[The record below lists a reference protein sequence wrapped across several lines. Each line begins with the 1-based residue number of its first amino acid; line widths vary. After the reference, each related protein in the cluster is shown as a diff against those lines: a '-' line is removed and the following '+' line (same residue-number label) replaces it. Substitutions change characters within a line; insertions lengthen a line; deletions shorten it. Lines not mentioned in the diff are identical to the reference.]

1 MCAGSRDFADEVL
14 ITSVHFFVDRPS
26 KEYKINATIKKEAR
40 PIGALLKNRPS
51 LIVRLTLTLVL
62 TIPSALAFGQSAE
75 PPSEPNVA
83 PGVPRL
89 VKFRGQLAD
98 ASGNLL
104 TNTVGVMFAIYS
116 EQTGGVPLWQETQ
129 NVQFSQGRYTV
140 FLGNNTSGGIPSELF
155 ASGQSQW
162 LGVKALLPGEEEQP
176 RVLLASVPY
185 ALKAVDAD
193 TLGGVPASSYLRAN
207 PVSSGSIATPLA
219 SSVSAPGVAS
229 RTAAP
234 VLGVSTGQA
243 PTSPATRI
251 RRSTASGEESGTI
264 SINDSTSA
272 SSAFTT
278 KWASPPVCTLTPT
291 SDPHAIGGYWVT
303 SSTSTVTANVHYAGR
318 ITFNFRCQAATNF

>member
-1 MCAGSRDFADEVL
+1 MCGGSRGFADGVL
-14 ITSVHFFVDRPS
+14 IPSFRHSGDWSS
-26 KEYKINATIKKEAR
+26 KEHKTNTTNNDEPG
-40 PIGALLKNRPS
+40 PIGALLKIRPF
-51 LIVRLTLTLVL
+51 LTVQLTLTLIVTAL
-62 TIPSALAFGQSAE
+62 SAFAFGQSAE
-75 PPSEPNVA
+75 TPSELNVA

-104 TNTVGVMFAIYS
+104 TNTVGVTFAIYS

-140 FLGNNTSGGIPSELF
+140 FLGNSTGGGIPAELF
-155 ASGQSQW
+155 ASGESQW
-162 LGVKALLPGEEEQP
+162 LGVKSLLPGEEEQP

-193 TLGGVPASSYLRAN
+193 TLGGVPASSYLRTT
-207 PVSSGSIATPLA
+207 PVNSASIATPLP
-219 SSVSAPGVAS
+219 SSITAPGVAS
-229 RTAAP
+229 RIAP
-234 VLGVSTGQA
+234 PALGVPTGQA
-243 PTSPATRI
+243 STSPASRI
-251 RRSTASGEESGTI
+251 RRATGNGEESGTI
-264 SINDSTSA
+264 VINGSMSA

-278 KWASPPVCTLTPT
+278 RWASPPVCTLTPT

-303 SSTSTVTANVHYAGR
+303 SSISTVTANVHYAGR

>member
-1 MCAGSRDFADEVL
+1 MCAGSRDFADAML
-14 ITSVHFFVDRPS
+14 ITSVDLSADGRAREHET
-26 KEYKINATIKKEAR
+26 KAIIKKEAR
-40 PIGALLKNRPS
+40 PIGALLKNGPS
-51 LIVRLTLTLVL
+51 LIARLTLTLVI
-62 TIPSALAFGQSAE
+62 TVSSTLAFAQSAE
-75 PPSEPNVA
+75 PPSAPSVA

-140 FLGNNTSGGIPSELF
+140 FLGNNTSGGIPAELF
-155 ASGQSQW
+155 ASGESQW

-193 TLGGVPASSYLRAN
+193 TLGGVPASSYLRTN
-207 PVSSGSIATPLA
+207 TNSGGAA
-219 SSVSAPGVAS
+219 MA
-229 RTAAP
+229 AAP
-234 VLGVSTGQA
+234 VVPISSAAAPHIAIPAVSTSTGQTSTNPA
-243 PTSPATRI
+243 SPARP
-251 RRSTASGEESGTI
+251 STAGAENGTI
-264 SINDSTSA
+264 SLSDSTSA
-272 SSAFTT
+272 SYAFRTRRT
-278 KWASPPVCTLTPT
+278 SPPICTLTPT

-303 SSTSTVTANVHYAGR
+303 SSTSAVTVNAHYAGR
-318 ITFNFRCQAATNF
+318 ITFNFHCQ